1 MVVGWMELSLRI
13 ESSFSLK
20 DKRKILKHLIESL
33 RIRFHV
39 SAAETD
45 SHELHNLA
53 SIGITVVSNS
63 ALHASEVLDRS
74 LAYVMQDPRVEAEI
88 SGREVGRV

>member
-1 MVVGWMELSLRI
+1 MELSLRI

-20 DKRKILKHLIESL
+20 DKRKVLKHLIETL
-33 RIRFHV
+33 RVRFHV
-39 SAAETD
+39 SVAETD
-45 SHELHNLA
+45 DHELHNRA

-88 SGREVGRV
+88 NGREVGRV